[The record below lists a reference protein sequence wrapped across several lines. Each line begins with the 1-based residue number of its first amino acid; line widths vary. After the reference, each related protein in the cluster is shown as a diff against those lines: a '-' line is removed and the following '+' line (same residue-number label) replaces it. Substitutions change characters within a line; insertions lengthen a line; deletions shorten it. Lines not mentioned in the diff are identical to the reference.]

1 MYLKI
6 IRESIQTVGF
16 VYTIHKII
24 SHVVNLLLEPWYRT
38 KPLEK
43 NTILFSSYPDYSDNA
58 RALYDY
64 MISKGLEQKYELIW
78 VANNKIGYSM
88 MKNREM
94 ECVPQHAIFPHNGRH
109 RFYYYGRRA
118 EWYFHT
124 HGHPFFDGGYPDQH
138 LISLWHGGMSFKKGK
153 GITTVEGQIKK
164 KDEYILTSGSGEIT
178 EQFALAFHHCPR
190 ETLLPLGSPRNDLL
204 FKEKAIPEFD
214 SIAEKKILWMPTFR
228 QSASEYISS
237 ASLDSETGFPILY
250 TPEMVNE
257 LNEFLEEKKIHL
269 CIKLHPLQLRDK
281 IMDVDLSNIHL
292 MTNDDLENMNVQL
305 YEIINHFDAL
315 LTDYSSVS
323 FDYLYLDRPI
333 GYTLDDLEEYRNT
346 RGFPMENPLDYM
358 PGHHIYTYDDLVR
371 FIADISTEKDEYASE
386 RDRVRKEVGM
396 PEGGKCCQQLLE
408 FLGII

>member
-1 MYLKI
+1 
-6 IRESIQTVGF
+6 
-16 VYTIHKII
+16 
-24 SHVVNLLLEPWYRT
+24 
-38 KPLEK
+38 
-43 NTILFSSYPDYSDNA
+43 
-58 RALYDY
+58 
-64 MISKGLEQKYELIW
+64 
-78 VANNKIGYSM
+78 
-88 MKNREM
+88 
-94 ECVPQHAIFPHNGRH
+94 
-109 RFYYYGRRA
+109 
-118 EWYFHT
+118 
-124 HGHPFFDGGYPDQH
+124 
-138 LISLWHGGMSFKKGK
+138 
-153 GITTVEGQIKK
+153 
-164 KDEYILTSGSGEIT
+164 
-178 EQFALAFHHCPR
+178 
-190 ETLLPLGSPRNDLL
+190 
-204 FKEKAIPEFD
+204 
-214 SIAEKKILWMPTFR
+214 MPTFR